1 MSLVGSGHPN
11 ACDFR
16 MPDGPCPY
24 EKLPDQQYCQKHRAS
39 AICHDRKAQLQNYII
54 NSAFGK
60 RAAEMSR
67 SPHLKS
73 LTDEIVLTRVS
84 LEALF
89 RKIQSDDD
97 IIVYNDRIIALTN
110 NIQKLME
117 SAQKMQERNRELLDR
132 NTIFSIADAIMGI
145 IAVQIDDP
153 DKMSLIA
160 EQIYESII
168 ARISGPNEGHT
179 SAEISNQSVAL
190 GNALPSHANRV

>member
-24 EKLPDQQYCQKHRAS
+24 QKLPGQQYCQKHAT
-39 AICHDRKAQLQNYII
+39 CQLFHDNKAQLQNYII
-54 NSAFGK
+54 NSAYGK
-60 RAAEMSR
+60 RAAEMAT

-73 LTDEIVLTRVS
+73 LTDEIVLTRVA
-84 LEALF
+84 LESLF
-89 RKIQSDDD
+89 RKIQTDDD

-117 SAQKMQERNRELLDR
+117 SAQKIQERNRELLDR
-132 NTIFSIADAIMGI
+132 TTIFSIADAIMGI

-153 DKMSLIA
+153 DKLSLIA

-168 ARISGPNEGHT
+168 ARISGPNEGHAAT
-179 SAEISNQSVAL
+179 QVRSESVAL
-190 GNALPSHANRV
+190 GTSVSGHANHV